1 MASENAKIYLP
12 NLSKDL
18 REVTTPAEVFLLGRA
33 GVTARSM
40 TSLKQSK
47 DNLESWI
54 GTFECGYGY
63 YDQYTKGTKIEEI
76 VIEHP
81 IYEFV

>member
-18 REVTTPAEVFLLGRA
+18 REGATPAEVFLLGRA
-33 GVTARSM
+33 GVIAGFM
-40 TSLKQSK
+40 TGLKQSK
-47 DNLESWI
+47 DNLKPWI
-54 GTFECGYGY
+54 ATFECGYGY